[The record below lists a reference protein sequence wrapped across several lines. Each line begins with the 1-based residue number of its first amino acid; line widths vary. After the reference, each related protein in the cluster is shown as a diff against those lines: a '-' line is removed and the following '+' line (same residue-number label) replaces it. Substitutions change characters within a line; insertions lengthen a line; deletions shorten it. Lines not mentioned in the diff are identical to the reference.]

1 MTSSKLLLFLTT
13 DECELDNGGRGRR
26 CALPLQP
33 RRSLRQL
40 IFYGSGQGIPQAS
53 LSCMGSS
60 NSSGSSGAEF
70 LLVGSLHSLG
80 LEGTLDSH
88 MVDDPLLSSSLM
100 SPLYHTRDHCRH
112 NTPQEQALG

>member
-1 MTSSKLLLFLTT
+1 
-13 DECELDNGGRGRR
+13 
-26 CALPLQP
+26 
-33 RRSLRQL
+33 L
-40 IFYGSGQGIPQAS
+40 IFYGSGQGILQAS

-88 MVDDPLLSSSLM
+88 MVDDP
-100 SPLYHTRDHCRH
+100 
-112 NTPQEQALG
+112 